1 MTGLSYE
8 MMCAAALFFCAKR
21 AGKDRPYVIIYDLTE
36 KNIEMLKKNQVDFLI
51 DQDGFT
57 QGYRSLLL
65 LANQLQ
71 NNKFMTEEMLFT
83 DIIIKTK
90 YNL

>member
-1 MTGLSYE
+1 M
-8 MMCAAALFFCAKR
+8 
-21 AGKDRPYVIIYDLTE
+21 IIYDLTE

>member
-1 MTGLSYE
+1 M
-8 MMCAAALFFCAKR
+8 
-21 AGKDRPYVIIYDLTE
+21 IIYDLTE
-36 KNIEMLKKNQVDFLI
+36 KNIEMLKNQVDFLI

-71 NNKFMTEEMLFT
+71 NNKIMTEEMLFT

>member
-1 MTGLSYE
+1 M
-8 MMCAAALFFCAKR
+8 
-21 AGKDRPYVIIYDLTE
+21 IIYDLTE

-71 NNKFMTEEMLFT
+71 NNKIMTEEMLFT

>member
-1 MTGLSYE
+1 M
-8 MMCAAALFFCAKR
+8 
-21 AGKDRPYVIIYDLTE
+21 IIYDLTE
-36 KNIEMLKKNQVDFLI
+36 KNIEMHEKNQVDFLI

>member
-1 MTGLSYE
+1 M
-8 MMCAAALFFCAKR
+8 
-21 AGKDRPYVIIYDLTE
+21 IIYDLTE
-36 KNIEMLKKNQVDFLI
+36 KNIEMLKNQVDFLI

-71 NNKFMTEEMLFT
+71 NNKFITEEMLFT

>member
-1 MTGLSYE
+1 
-8 MMCAAALFFCAKR
+8 
-21 AGKDRPYVIIYDLTE
+21 
-36 KNIEMLKKNQVDFLI
+36 MLKKNQVDFLI

-71 NNKFMTEEMLFT
+71 NNKFITEEMLFT